1 MRTTS
6 FLLLVAALCAGC
18 AMTPSHIPGE
28 PPFADDR
35 FAPPTERI
43 STDDVFAVSAAMKRF
58 LAVDIAQS
66 LRIQGLQQGLIDA
79 LYRPG
84 QLKLEYDAATTK
96 TAAQAFETR
105 SGNCLALVLMT
116 AAFAKEL
123 KLAVYYQSAVVGESW
138 SRSGNLLLANGHV
151 NITLAQRLM
160 DSSATRDLRRTTID
174 FLPPEDLRGLR
185 TREIEEATVIAMYA
199 NNRGAEAL
207 SAGRLD
213 DAYAWG
219 REAVR
224 VDPGFLAAY
233 NTLGVVY
240 RQHGDRAEADR
251 AFAFVLARDPK
262 NTRALANL
270 AQSYVQ
276 QGRADEAAV
285 LRARLAEIEAYPPFH
300 FFDFGREAMRRNDY
314 RAARDFFAREVE
326 RADYNHE
333 FHFWLGLADWQLGHV
348 DAARKQLQLAL
359 DYSTTRGQKN
369 LYAAKLSWL
378 RAQGAPH

>member
-1 MRTTS
+1 MQTTS
-6 FLLLVAALCAGC
+6 FLLFFAALSAGC
-18 AMTPSHIPGE
+18 AATPSSTPAE
-28 PPFADDR
+28 ALFADAR

-43 STDDVFAVSAAMKRF
+43 HTDDVFAVSPAMKRF
-58 LAVDIAQS
+58 LAVDIAQA
-66 LRIQGLQQGLIDA
+66 LRIQGPQEGLIDA

-84 QLKLEYDAATTK
+84 LLKLEYDAATTK

-123 KLAVYYQSAVVGESW
+123 KLAVYYQSATVDASW

-151 NITLAQRLM
+151 NITLAPRPLG
-160 DSSATRDLRRTTID
+160 SATRDLRRTTID

-185 TREIEEATVIAMYA
+185 TREIEEATVVAMYA
-199 NNRGAEAL
+199 NNRAAEAL
-207 SAGRLD
+207 GAGRLD

-219 REAVR
+219 REALR

-240 RQHGDRAEADR
+240 RQHGDQAEADR
-251 AFAFVLARDPK
+251 AFTFVLSRDPK

-270 AQSYVQ
+270 AESYVR
-276 QGRADEAAV
+276 QGRGDEAAT
-285 LRARLAEIEAYPPFH
+285 LRARLAEVEAYPPFH

-314 RAARDFFAREVE
+314 RAARDYFAREVA

-333 FHFWLGLADWQLGHV
+333 FHFWLGLADWQLGNV

-359 DYSTTRGQKN
+359 DHSTTRGQQN

-378 RAQGAPH
+378 RAQGTPQ